1 MSGELVLSVTILDAR
16 GVAAPAPR
24 AGGGGAA
31 AGAALVVELS
41 ASPFASPPRLCAL
54 GARCDFS
61 LGGAAAPVCVRAR
74 LLRRAA
80 PPAGFLFG
88 LVSRVLHRPPGA
100 ADEEELELGALEAP
114 VEGAS
119 AAPGAAA
126 RWLPLSGGGG
136 GGELLVLATLA
147 PKGRGAPTGEAAP
160 DYADASALLTM
171 RVDALEGLR
180 PAAHAADSPRR
191 ASLVMLAKGA
201 VSAAKVAASA
211 AATGSGADLY
221 LVLTHGLQAFTS
233 RVPAAAPGA
242 ASARRA
248 VGSVCRTFVRHG
260 EEGFVATA
268 TLYAHPPGAAADA
281 GVALG
286 RAYIPLQLVGD
297 GRRHE
302 VRVVLHPVGGSEAAA
317 AVRRTRGTA
326 WAGEGSLG
334 LSDADH
340 NALVQKMAALAV
352 MPSPVRAHA
361 AAAHAEGSIEGH
373 AHESEALVYG
383 GEPALGEPVAEP
395 EAADAVGVLV
405 MSIALEAKVAVEA
418 RFARAVLAQFDAN
431 GDGMIDE
438 AEAAA
443 MLAACSVELAPDALA
458 ELFATLSAAGAGAD
472 AAGARHV
479 SGEALVKYL
488 VEHGFAGRPMVM
500 TLLNFLAQGP
510 GGSGAATLAELSSV
524 VSEGAKNSAG
534 AGRLQI
540 HEGGRIL
547 VDELGLVCI
556 ERSTG
561 LLVAEHIPT
570 YVKVAISLMY
580 HSTVGKALTS
590 SHAVRSALRAL
601 SVREGAFMDSIK
613 SKAGIAPF
621 VAAHKINMG
630 DFARSDTSSYATF
643 NEFFTRSL
651 RAGARPVAAPGDE
664 AVLVSPADCRL
675 CAYPSVAEAT
685 GVWVKGEHFT
695 LENLLGPANADAA
708 AILRGGQMLIAR
720 LAPQDYHRCVGR
732 PLRACTRGD
741 LLF

>member
-1 MSGELVLSVTILDAR
+1 
-16 GVAAPAPR
+16 
-24 AGGGGAA
+24 
-31 AGAALVVELS
+31 
-41 ASPFASPPRLCAL
+41 
-54 GARCDFS
+54 
-61 LGGAAAPVCVRAR
+61 
-74 LLRRAA
+74 
-80 PPAGFLFG
+80 
-88 LVSRVLHRPPGA
+88 
-100 ADEEELELGALEAP
+100 
-114 VEGAS
+114 
-119 AAPGAAA
+119 
-126 RWLPLSGGGG
+126 
-136 GGELLVLATLA
+136 
-147 PKGRGAPTGEAAP
+147 
-160 DYADASALLTM
+160 
-171 RVDALEGLR
+171 
-180 PAAHAADSPRR
+180 
-191 ASLVMLAKGA
+191 
-201 VSAAKVAASA
+201 
-211 AATGSGADLY
+211 
-221 LVLTHGLQAFTS
+221 
-233 RVPAAAPGA
+233 
-242 ASARRA
+242 
-248 VGSVCRTFVRHG
+248 VCRTFVRHG
-260 EEGFVATA
+260 AEGFVATA

-317 AVRRTRGTA
+317 AARRTRGTA

-340 NALVQKMAALAV
+340 NALVRRMAALAAA
-352 MPSPVRAHA
+352 PLPARAHA
-361 AAAHAEGSIEGH
+361 AAHAAAHAEGSRESH
-373 AHESEALVYG
+373 SHESEALVYG
-383 GEPALGEPVAEP
+383 SEPALGEPVTEP

-405 MSIALEAKVAVEA
+405 MNIALEAKVAVEA
-418 RFARAVLAQFDAN
+418 RFARAVLAQFDTN
-431 GDGMIDE
+431 GDGAIDE

-458 ELFATLSAAGAGAD
+458 ELFATLGAAGAGTD
-472 AAGARHV
+472 AAGARRV
-479 SGEALVKYL
+479 SGEALVQYL
-488 VEHGFAGRPMVM
+488 VEHGFAGRPMMM

-510 GGSGAATLAELSSV
+510 GGSGTATLAELSSV
-524 VSEGAKNSAG
+524 VSEGAKSSAG

-561 LLVAEHIPT
+561 LLVAEHIPA
-570 YVKVAISLMY
+570 YVKIAISLMY

-601 SVREGAFMDSIK
+601 SVREGAFMDSRK
-613 SKAGIAPF
+613 SKSGIAPF
-621 VAAHKINMG
+621 VAAHKINMD
-630 DFARSDTSSYATF
+630 DFERSDIASYATF
-643 NEFFTRSL
+643 NDFFTRSL

-720 LAPQDYHRCVGR
+720 LAPQDYHRCVRR
-732 PLRACTRGD
+732 PQRACAATCSLTFAHCSQVPLPGGCARASPDEPRG
-741 LLF
+741 